1 MNIPYNWDFLQDN
14 IFPEKLAELRKKFIE
29 EWRSGDFSMK
39 EMIERYRMSE
49 RTFWTTIKK
58 YVNAEELADYMDESR
73 TPHNHYRKFSE
84 EEYNDVL
91 KTFENTRK
99 EVETRFTNFME
110 DMKSAGK
117 NLSPPKIK
125 GQKKKMWVVRSGVRR
140 IKVIVEKIWKSS
152 GKIKSISKSYVNN
165 ILRKFGKYPE
175 DKKKKQPAEFIRPEK
190 PGEKFSIDTGT
201 RYMGDKTQVRFQPI
215 YDDFN
220 SELVVLIGGSN
231 CDHDL
236 TLKALNELRQM
247 YPNIII
253 QIRSDGG
260 KEFENKDVIT
270 FFENNK
276 ITWKKISKPYDNPFA
291 ERGIRTLKHEYFDQ
305 IWIGNFDEFEK
316 IISIVKSHYN
326 ESRPHQSFENKTPL
340 EVRMEATDNKK
351 NYSPPQ
357 EMEKWDTLCRTILN
371 RTNTAIC

>member
-1 MNIPYNWDFLQDN
+1 L
-14 IFPEKLAELRKKFIE
+14 
-29 EWRSGDFSMK
+29 
-39 EMIERYRMSE
+39 
-49 RTFWTTIKK
+49 
-58 YVNAEELADYMDESR
+58 ES
-73 TPHNHYRKFSE
+73 
-84 EEYNDVL
+84 VQ
-91 KTFENTRK
+91 
-99 EVETRFTNFME
+99 V
-110 DMKSAGK
+110 
-117 NLSPPKIK
+117 
-125 GQKKKMWVVRSGVRR
+125 
-140 IKVIVEKIWKSS
+140 
-152 GKIKSISKSYVNN
+152 
-165 ILRKFGKYPE
+165 LRKFGKYPE
-175 DKKKKQPAEFIRPEK
+175 DKKKKPPAEFIRPEK

-220 SELVVLIGGSN
+220 SELVVLIGGYN

-260 KEFENKDVIT
+260 KEFDNKDVIT

-357 EMEKWDTLCRTILN
+357 EMEKWDTLCRTILK